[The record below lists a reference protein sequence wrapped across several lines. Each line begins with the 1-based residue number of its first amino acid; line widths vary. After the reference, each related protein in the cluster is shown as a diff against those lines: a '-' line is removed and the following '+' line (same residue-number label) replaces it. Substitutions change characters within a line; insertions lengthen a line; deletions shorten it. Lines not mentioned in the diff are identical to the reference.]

1 MSKPAQGQLARE
13 LTKWDLTALGVNQV
27 LGGAV
32 FLMPALVAAQLGNW
46 SIWAV
51 AAVGVLSMC
60 VALCFAEAGS
70 RFDGTGG
77 AALYAQRAFGRF
89 AGFEVGWMLWVV
101 RTTSWASVVNG
112 LADTLGFYWPALRA
126 GSARMLLMTT
136 VILVLM
142 AINIRGIKQSA
153 WTVNALTIGKLVPLA
168 LFILIGLP
176 YVSWGSLRPG
186 EPLLSHAIS
195 APTLYLIF
203 AYGGYEVVPVPAGE
217 TRDPQRAVPFAMIMT
232 IVIAGLVMTLAQVVA
247 SGTLPNVA
255 ASRTPLADAAM
266 LFIGASGALLMTAGA
281 VVSTTGQNMGSA
293 LSGSRNLYGLAE
305 QGDLPPIFAKLH
317 PAYRTPVVA
326 IVVTSLLSLGLAL
339 SGTFASMATV
349 SAVARLVVYVATG
362 AAVLSLR
369 RKGPAGFTIPGG
381 PVVPVVALAVCVA
394 ILAGASAAQLRSGA
408 IALVVGAVLF
418 ALAQVGKPG
427 KAGRAES

>member
-1 MSKPAQGQLARE
+1 MLKGSMLKRE

-27 LGGAV
+27 IGGAV
-32 FLMPALVAAQLGNW
+32 FLMPALVAAQLGHW
-46 SIWAV
+46 SVWAV
-51 AAVGVLSMC
+51 ASVGVLAML

-77 AALYAQRAFGRF
+77 AALYVKEAYGRF

-101 RTTSWASVVNG
+101 RTTSWASVING
-112 LADTLGFYWPALRA
+112 LADSLGYYWPSLRA
-126 GSARMLLMTT
+126 GSVRMALMTT
-136 VILVLM
+136 LIVVLT

-153 WTVNALTIGKLVPLA
+153 WVVNGLTIGKLVPLV
-168 LFILIGLP
+168 LFIVIGLP
-176 YVSWGSLRPG
+176 YVSWGALRPE
-186 EPLLSHAIS
+186 EPLLSHALS

-232 IVIAGLVMTLAQVVA
+232 IVIAGLVMTLAQAVA
-247 SGTLPNVA
+247 VGTLPGVA

-266 LFIGASGALLMTAGA
+266 LFMGASGALLMTVGA
-281 VVSTTGQNMGSA
+281 TVSTTGQNMGSA

-305 QGDLPPIFAKLH
+305 QGDLPPIFGKLH
-317 PAYRTPVVA
+317 PVYRTPVVA
-326 IVVTSLLSLGLAL
+326 ILITSLLTLVLAL
-339 SGTFASMATV
+339 SGSFASMATV
-349 SAVARLVVYVATG
+349 SAVARLVVYVGTA

-381 PVVPVVALAVCVA
+381 PIVPVLALGVCVA
-394 ILAGASAAQLRSGA
+394 ILAGATAAQLRSGV
-408 IALVVGAVLF
+408 IALGVGGALF
-418 ALAQVGKPG
+418 ALAKVGRPRRG
-427 KAGRAES
+427 

>member
-1 MSKPAQGQLARE
+1 MSDTGLRRE

-32 FLMPALVAAQLGNW
+32 FLMPALVFAQLGNW

-51 AAVGVLSMC
+51 ASVGLLAMC

-77 AALYAQRAFGRF
+77 AALYVHKAFGRF

-112 LADTLGFYWPALRA
+112 LADALGYYWAVLRA
-126 GSARMLLMTT
+126 GGMRQALIVGIVLA
-136 VILVLM
+136 LM

-153 WTVNALTIGKLVPLA
+153 WVVNALTVGKLVPLT
-168 LFILIGLP
+168 LFILLGLP
-176 YVSWGSLRPG
+176 HVAWGGLAPH
-186 EPLLSHAIS
+186 EPLLSHPIS
-195 APTLYLIF
+195 APILYLIF

-217 TRDPQRAVPFAMIMT
+217 TKDPKRAVPFAMIMT

-247 SGTLPNVA
+247 VGTLPGL
-255 ASRTPLADAAM
+255 ASSKTALADAAL
-266 LFIGASGALLMTAGA
+266 LFIGGWGALLMTVGA
-281 VVSTTGQNMGSA
+281 SVSMTGQNMGSA

-305 QGDLPPIFAKLH
+305 QGDLPAVFGRIH
-317 PAYRTPVVA
+317 PRFGTPVVA
-326 IVVTSLLSLGLAL
+326 IVLTSLLTIALAL

-349 SAVARLVVYVATG
+349 SAVARLVVYVGTA
-362 AAVLSLR
+362 AAVLWLR
-369 RKGPAGFTIPGG
+369 RSSRAAFTIPGG
-381 PVVPVVALAVCVA
+381 PVVPVIALAVCVS
-394 ILAGASAAQLRSGA
+394 ILAGATAVQRESGM
-408 IALVVGAVLF
+408 IALAIGAVLF
-418 ALAQVGKPG
+418 VLA
-427 KAGRAES
+427 KARVRGR

>member
-1 MSKPAQGQLARE
+1 MLKRE

-51 AAVGVLSMC
+51 ASVGVLAMC
-60 VALCFAEAGS
+60 IALCFAEAGS

-77 AALYAQRAFGRF
+77 AALYVHNAFGRF

-112 LADTLGFYWPALRA
+112 LADSLGYYWPALRGGA
-126 GSARMLLMTT
+126 DRTALITT
-136 VILVLM
+136 LVLVLM
-142 AINIRGIKQSA
+142 LINIRGIKQSA
-153 WTVNALTIGKLVPLA
+153 WVVNSLTVGKLVPLT
-168 LFILIGLP
+168 LFIIIGLP
-176 YVSWGSLRPG
+176 YVAWGSLAPG
-186 EPLLSHAIS
+186 EPLLSHALS

-217 TRDPQRAVPFAMIMT
+217 TRDPKRAVPFAMIMT
-232 IVIAGLVMTLAQVVA
+232 IIIAGLVMTLAQVVA
-247 SGTLPNVA
+247 VGTLPNVA
-255 ASRTPLADAAM
+255 ASRTPLADAA
-266 LFIGASGALLMTAGA
+266 LIFIGGWGALLMTVGA
-281 VVSTTGQNMGSA
+281 TVSTTGQNMGSA

-305 QGDLPPIFAKLH
+305 QGDLPPIFARLH
-317 PAYRTPVVA
+317 PTYRTPVVA
-326 IVVTSLLSLGLAL
+326 IVVTSVLSLVLAL
-339 SGTFASMATV
+339 SGSFASMATV
-349 SAVARLVVYVATG
+349 SAVARLVVYVGTA

-369 RKGPAGFTIPGG
+369 RGGPAGFTIPGG

-394 ILAGASAAQLRSGA
+394 ILAGASAVQLRSGV
-408 IALVVGAVLF
+408 IALVIGGALF
-418 ALAQVGKPG
+418 ALAQ
-427 KAGRAES
+427 AGRNRTRQEPHKE